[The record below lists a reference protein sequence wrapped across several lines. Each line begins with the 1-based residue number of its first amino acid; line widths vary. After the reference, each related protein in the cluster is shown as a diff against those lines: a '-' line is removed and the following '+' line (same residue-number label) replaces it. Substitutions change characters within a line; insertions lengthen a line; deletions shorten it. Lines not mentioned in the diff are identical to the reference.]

1 MSVITALRGTPDGRA
16 IRVEKDGAKW
26 LRLPVHLVA
35 DLRLYNGEEMDD
47 ARVAAIEDAA
57 ALERLWE
64 STLRYTVARGR
75 SEREVVRRL
84 RDRKATDDQTARIM
98 ARLAANGL
106 ADEDDNARQRVERL
120 AMKGWASRRI
130 RSEMLGVGFA
140 HDTVRRAVDEMLP
153 GDHDEQLLEAAVS
166 RRGLPDAA
174 ADRRK
179 MADRLVRQGLPP
191 AAVRAA
197 VRPEDGVRDE
207 GAGVRGDAEAAA
219 PEVDELIRQVRRRY
233 PRQGADQAERR
244 RALGW
249 LARRGVRSDDARGI
263 LEAAATDDD

>member
-1 MSVITALRGTPDGRA
+1 MMSVITALRGTPDGRA

-35 DLRLYNGEEMDD
+35 DLGLHTGEEMDD

-75 SEREVVRRL
+75 SDREVRRRL
-84 RDRKATDDQTARIM
+84 RDRKATDDQVERIM

-106 ADEDDNARQRVERL
+106 ADEQDNARQRVERL

-130 RSEMLGVGFA
+130 EGEMLGVGFDR
-140 HDTVRRAVDEMLP
+140 DTVRNAVGDVLP
-153 GDHDEQLLEAAVS
+153 ADHDAQLLDAAVS
-166 RRGLPDAA
+166 RRGVPEAA

-179 MADRLVRQGLPP
+179 MADRLLRQGFPP
-191 AAVRAA
+191 AAVREA
-197 VRPEDGVRDE
+197 VRPDE
-207 GAGVRGDAEAAA
+207 GTREDHGSGDDAA
-219 PEVDELIRQVRRRY
+219 PELDELIRQVRRRY

-249 LARRGVRSDDARGI
+249 LARRGLRSDDARTV
-263 LEAAATDDD
+263 LEAAAAPDD